1 VTWTELSDWTGS
13 ADPGIRYYS
22 GTAAYAAEFEIDG
35 ALLGEGRSLLLDLGA
50 LREVAEVALNGR
62 RLGVLWK
69 EPFQA
74 DVSGLLRPGRNIL
87 EVKVTNLWN
96 NRLMGD
102 LLDPGQ
108 KPYARTN
115 MVLKPR
121 ELIPAGLFGP
131 VTIQRAARRGREKGE
146 ST

>member
-1 VTWTELSDWTGS
+1 VT
-13 ADPGIRYYS
+13 
-22 GTAAYAAEFEIDG
+22 
-35 ALLGEGRSLLLDLGA
+35 
-50 LREVAEVALNGR
+50 LNGQ

-74 DVSGLLRPGRNIL
+74 DVSGLLRPGRNVL

-102 LLDPGQ
+102 LLNPQQ

-115 MVLKPR
+115 MVLKVR
-121 ELIPAGLFGP
+121 DLIPAGLFGP
-131 VTIQRAARRGREKGE
+131 VTIRRGARAERHLVFP
-146 ST
+146 